1 MKIIKQGKSKEE
13 LEKVLRH
20 TVRFTCHTC
29 DCVFEA
35 DKDEYS
41 VSSDYG
47 FYTVRTCICP
57 NCQSV
62 AIETPTRKGRYL

>member
-1 MKIIKQGKSKEE
+1 MEIIKQGKSKEE
-13 LEKVLRH
+13 LKKVLRH
-20 TVRFTCHTC
+20 TIRFTCTTC

-41 VSSDYG
+41 ISSEYG

-62 AIETPTRKGRYL
+62 VIEIPTRKE